1 MTTADVDRIAQ
12 WVKDN
17 PDRVLHRSTG
27 EGPCKEAEL
36 EALLKEAKGL
46 LEVALPFLAGLIN
59 MRLVTPTIDK
69 AITALMTKSDSF
81 FDRPDVKR
89 WTE

>member
-1 MTTADVDRIAQ
+1 MTTDEAVQ

-36 EALLKEAKGL
+36 EALLKEALGL
-46 LEVALPFLAGLIN
+46 LGCTARSGFPGKTCLERGINVPCDQCAFL
-59 MRLVTPTIDK
+59 
-69 AITALMTKSDSF
+69 
-81 FDRPDVKR
+81 DRPDVKR